1 MDNNDSIPVFM
12 VGRSAENAKVLLP
25 KLDSRFDGPSCLPLS
40 LHCSRCQT
48 TLLGQLADAD
58 AVVQF
63 CTSTVTAREELLSA
77 LQGKEVRDPST
88 TLGSNARRGAQPR
101 KPAAIFVGAGF
112 AKEDYEAFRR
122 DVHDATGGTVWV
134 REEKTDVEGLDD
146 PSNWVVRE
154 GVGRVPKPEV
164 LIRSISKCLM
174 RDLGAQ

>member
-1 MDNNDSIPVFM
+1 MPKCCFLSSIQGLTVRRASRFRFTAAGVKPHCW
-12 VGRSAENAKVLLP
+12 ELLP
-25 KLDSRFDGPSCLPLS
+25 
-40 LHCSRCQT
+40 
-48 TLLGQLADAD
+48 
-58 AVVQF
+58 
-63 CTSTVTAREELLSA
+63 A